1 MAKKSYDKAYAEL
14 EKILEELQGESISID
29 KLSQKIKKANELIN
43 LCKTR
48 LREVEAELEES
59 EKDNED

>member
-43 LCKTR
+43 FCKTR

-59 EKDNED
+59 EEDNED